1 MLPRRIQK
9 IDLQKPYPCPSCRK
23 GYLNLI
29 LLTEALGCD
38 RCQKIFVVKDNY
50 QIIEQLSS
58 FEQKKAWYWNGSSWS
73 NLYTGL
79 TPNTLSALL
88 ITMVLFPMLM
98 AIFLSLLLQR
108 IPLTSMMLGVI
119 VCFVLVI
126 FVGLMLWLAY
136 RHRT

>member
-1 MLPRRIQK
+1 VLPRRIRK
-9 IDLQKPYPCPSCRK
+9 IDLQKNYPCPSCRK
-23 GYLNLI
+23 GSLNLI

-38 RCQKIFVVKDNY
+38 RCQKIFVVKENY

-58 FEQKKAWYWNGSSWS
+58 FEQKKTWYWNGSSWS

-88 ITMVLFPMLM
+88 ITMVLLPMLM
-98 AIFLSLLLQR
+98 AIFLSLLLRR
-108 IPLTSMMLGVI
+108 IPPNSMMLGVI
-119 VCFVLVI
+119 VCLVTII
-126 FVGLMLWLAY
+126 FVGLILWLAY

>member
-1 MLPRRIQK
+1 MLPRRTRK
-9 IDLQKPYPCPSCRK
+9 IDLQKQYPCPSCHK
-23 GYLNLI
+23 GSLNLI

-38 RCQKIFVVKDNY
+38 RCQKIFVIKDDY

-58 FEQKKAWYWNGSSWS
+58 FEQKKAWYWNGSGWS

-88 ITMVLFPMLM
+88 MTMVLFPMLI
-98 AIFLSLLLQR
+98 AIFLSLLLQQVS
-108 IPLTSMMLGVI
+108 LNSMMLGVI
-119 VCFVLVI
+119 VCFVLII
-126 FVGLMLWLAY
+126 FVGLILWLVY

>member
-1 MLPRRIQK
+1 MLPRRIRK
-9 IDLQKPYPCPSCRK
+9 IDLQKNYPCPSCRK
-23 GYLNLI
+23 GSLNLI
-29 LLTEALGCD
+29 FLTEALGCD

-58 FEQKKAWYWNGSSWS
+58 FEHTKAWYWNGSSWS
-73 NLYTGL
+73 NLYKGL

-108 IPLTSMMLGVI
+108 VPLTSMMLGVI
-119 VCFVLVI
+119 VCFVLMI
-126 FVGLMLWLAY
+126 FVGLMLWIAY

>member
-1 MLPRRIQK
+1 MLPRRTRK
-9 IDLQKPYPCPSCRK
+9 IDLQKKYPCPSSHK
-23 GYLNLI
+23 GSLNLI

-38 RCQKIFVVKDNY
+38 RCQKIFVIKDDY

-88 ITMVLFPMLM
+88 ITMVLFPMLI
-98 AIFLSLLLQR
+98 AICLSLLLQQVS
-108 IPLTSMMLGVI
+108 LNSMMLGVI
-119 VCFVLVI
+119 VCFVLII
-126 FVGLMLWLAY
+126 FVGLILWLVY

>member
-1 MLPRRIQK
+1 MLPRRIRK
-9 IDLQKPYPCPSCRK
+9 IDLQKNYPCPSCRK
-23 GYLNLI
+23 GSLNLI

-50 QIIEQLSS
+50 ETIEQLSS
-58 FEQKKAWYWNGSSWS
+58 FEQKKTWYWNGSSWAQ
-73 NLYTGL
+73 LYTGL
-79 TPNTLSALL
+79 TPNTLSALF

-108 IPLTSMMLGVI
+108 IPPNSMILGVI
-119 VCFVLVI
+119 VCFVTII

-136 RHRT
+136 RNRT